1 MVLCMARPFKHPKTG
16 MYWLRRRVPADLI
29 ALVGKREELLSLKTK
44 DASEAKRLHAAALA
58 ELEAR
63 WDQLRAGTVKLSER
77 EALEIAR
84 DLFDR
89 WIELH
94 RDEPSQQTRW
104 RTNLFGMLW
113 RSPTAEELSLP
124 LSAVDMD
131 GVKRRQMEALAFE
144 GADALLQR
152 RGLVTD
158 GESRSKL
165 ARAVAAILQRASLA
179 LEAQAR
185 GDLGVTFASDEGSL
199 PTAAPAPS
207 ERRKA
212 LTFDDALK
220 LWTLERRPRDKTQ
233 YEWRR
238 VMNEFAAFVGHRQAD
253 RLTPDDFIRWK
264 QALLEAG
271 RSTKTIRDA
280 KLAPMRAIL
289 QVAVENRRL
298 SDNPA
303 EKVTVTVK
311 KVAAEARRDFTEEE
325 AVTVL
330 KAAALEKKPV
340 LRWVPWLCAYSG
352 ARVSEV
358 CQLRREDVYQQEGIW
373 VMRFSAEAGDLKTA
387 NSERIVPLHAA
398 LIASGFLTFADKTK
412 TGPLFADVKPDVFGR
427 RGGNGLKVIGRWV
440 RDLGLTDPRLAPNHS
455 WRHRFKT
462 MGRRYDLRLDIVD
475 AMVGHAPNKVGD
487 RYGAHPVTAMLRE
500 MEKIP
505 SLVLEPS

>member
-29 ALVGKREELLSLKTK
+29 PIIGKREELLSLKTK
-44 DASEAKRLHAAALA
+44 DAGEAKRLHAMALA
-58 ELEAR
+58 EIDAR
-63 WDQLRAGTVKLSER
+63 WATLRAGTTKLTER
-77 EALEIAR
+77 EAAEIAR

-104 RTNLFGMLW
+104 RTDLFENLW
-113 RSPTAEELSLP
+113 RPPTADELSHP
-124 LSAVDMD
+124 LGEIDVD
-131 GVKRRQMEALAFE
+131 GVKRREMEALAFE
-144 GADALLQR
+144 GADTLLQG
-152 RGLVTD
+152 RGLITD
-158 GESRSKL
+158 GESRGKL
-165 ARAVAAILQRASLA
+165 ARAVALVLQRASLA
-179 LEAQAR
+179 LAAQAR
-185 GDLGVTFASDEGSL
+185 GEPGVTFVSSERTAL
-199 PTAAPAPS
+199 PMTSAPALPKS
-207 ERRKA
+207 A
-212 LTFDDALK
+212 LSFDDALK
-220 LWTLERRPRDKTQ
+220 LWVLERRPREKTQ

-238 VMNEFAAFVGHRQAD
+238 IMNEFATFVGHREAG

-264 QALLEAG
+264 QSLLEAG

-280 KLAPMRAIL
+280 KLAPIRAIL
-289 QVAVENRRL
+289 QIAVENRKL
-298 SDNPA
+298 DGNPA

-311 KVAAEARRDFTEEE
+311 KVAADARRDFTEEE

-330 KAAALEKKPV
+330 KASLSERKPV

-358 CQLRREDVYQQEGIW
+358 CQLRREDVFQHEGIW

-387 NSERIVPLHAA
+387 SSERTVPVHSA
-398 LIASGFLTFADKTK
+398 LLENGFLVFVQTTK
-412 TGPLFADVKPDVFGR
+412 SGPLFVDLPPDTFGR

-440 RDLGLTDPRLAPNHS
+440 RSLGLKDPRLAPNHS

-487 RYGAHPVTAMLRE
+487 RYGAHPVSAMRRE

-505 SLVLEPS
+505 SLILERS